1 MTGPLKMDVG
11 TRNTERKG
19 VNGEDK
25 KGLTERQEKARFRNR
40 GRRAKTMGRRKV
52 QRVVEASAI
61 RKEERKRVCLRRRRD
76 VVGMSERVASLLAV
90 ALEIST

>member
-1 MTGPLKMDVG
+1 MDVG

-25 KGLTERQEKARFRNR
+25 KGLTERQGKARFRNR
-40 GRRAKTMGRRKV
+40 GRRAKTMERRKV

-61 RKEERKRVCLRRRRD
+61 RKEERKRECVFVGVATSSVCQNGSQVCWPSPLKFPRK
-76 VVGMSERVASLLAV
+76 
-90 ALEIST
+90 